1 MIQPL
6 GMGAG
11 GNLGHHAAE
20 IGMQRHLP
28 FNNRR
33 QNLRRSTR
41 HMAHHGGGG
50 VVAA

>member
-11 GNLGHHAAE
+11 GNLGDHTAE

-28 FNNRR
+28 FNNRG
-33 QNLRRSTR
+33 QNLRRRTR